1 MMTVGMGAVFAL
13 GFFAIIGFIIA
24 VVTSIALCFFAE
36 SMTFLGI
43 WIHRK
48 RKKLDCQKV
57 FKVFFIIC
65 LSLSIATVVVPIT
78 AVAVGIIDTGIFSE
92 EETPEHYVDTDI
104 LTEEDMTHI
113 DVHND
118 FTLDGVKYI
127 DISGF
132 GFDGEKDNET
142 VVANPRG
149 EDENIYEVENDSGKR
164 LLRLK
169 GKIYCAEG
177 DFRDVIDYYSN
188 LKNCDYFLY
197 RLHCE
202 EQPLDFTEEEYE
214 KLSATDGI
222 NIKSENR
229 VDIEIPDNAP
239 KYHIRKKSPD
249 KVCSGKRSF
258 VVVEDRVYIEQGTE
272 YFIIGDTEL
281 EEKLRV
287 RCMFYEASETE

>member
-13 GFFAIIGFIIA
+13 GFLAVVGIIIA
-24 VVTSIALCFFAE
+24 LIVSLALCFFAE
-36 SMTFLGI
+36 SMVFLGI

-65 LSLSIATVVVPIT
+65 LSLSIATVVVPVT
-78 AVAVGIIDTGIFSE
+78 AVAVGIIDAETSSE

-169 GKIYCAEG
+169 GKIYCAED
-177 DFRDVIDYYSN
+177 DFKYVIDYYENLEKYDYYFHPYDGEYDIMILSN
-188 LKNCDYFLY
+188 
-197 RLHCE
+197 E
-202 EQPLDFTEEEYE
+202 EFE
-214 KLSATDGI
+214 KTNVTDGI

-229 VDIEIPDNAP
+229 VDIKIPDDAER
-239 KYHIRKKSPD
+239 YYITRKSYD
-249 KVCSGKRSF
+249 KVYYETREF
-258 VVVEDRVYIEQGTE
+258 VFIDDRVYVVSGTDC
-272 YFIIGDTEL
+272 FIIGDDEV
-281 EEKLRV
+281 EDKIKRYDV
-287 RCMFYEASETE
+287 FYKRKYE